1 MGGVIL
7 GVAAG
12 LASSTA
18 VTLTLSKLAREHSEQ
33 RNPLLAGTIISWAT
47 MVGRVLL
54 IVGLVNAGLLTR
66 LAVPLGLAGA
76 ALTGVGFYL
85 LRKPETAEVLA
96 RRIELSNPF
105 ELGTVL
111 KFGALLTV
119 ITVLAKIATGYA
131 GNAGAYT
138 HSRRF
143 QESPTST
150 PSHCRCLD
158 SVQAHSEPTSR
169 RAQS

>member
-33 RNPLLAGTIISWAT
+33 RNPLASRNGRYRRAG
-47 MVGRVLL
+47 MMGRVLL
-54 IVGLVNAGLLTR
+54 VVGLVNAGLLTR

-76 ALTGVGFYL
+76 ALSGVGFYL
-85 LRKPETAEVLA
+85 LRKASRQTEGLA
-96 RRIELSNPF
+96 RRLELSNPF

-119 ITVLAKIATGYA
+119 ITVLAKNSYGTRWKRRCLRTRRGFR
-131 GNAGAYT
+131 
-138 HSRRF
+138 SRRRRRHHVVDV
-143 QESPTST
+143 ST
-150 PSHCRCLD
+150 W
-158 SVQAHSEPTSR
+158 
-169 RAQS
+169 